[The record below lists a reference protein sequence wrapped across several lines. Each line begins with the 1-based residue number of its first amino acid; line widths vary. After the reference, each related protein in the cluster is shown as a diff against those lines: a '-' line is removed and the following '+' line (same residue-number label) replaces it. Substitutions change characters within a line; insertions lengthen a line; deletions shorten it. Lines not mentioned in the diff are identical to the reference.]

1 MRPVFVIPFLA
12 FALQVSQAQFSS
24 HGAPASVVSPTADGR
39 QHGAPATVLSPTP
52 LPPGIHP
59 PVRAV
64 VFVHGPVRRF
74 GSTHTHHQ
82 AFVPVPLFYP
92 VYSDGSYPSVADPYV
107 PDTAADPAQAN
118 SEQASQGQGNPGQ
131 TNQGQA
137 NQGQTAQNA
146 SQNPN
151 EDDLRAAY
159 LQGAHDAM
167 TRQDASRYGEHYLD
181 ARERSRQDAAAEPQ
195 RSKPEQASN
204 TEFSMVPVEDKS
216 PATVFIFK
224 DGRQFE
230 TKNYAI
236 MGGTL
241 FDFSGKVLKKVP
253 VDDLDSTATVK
264 ANDDRGVQVKLS
276 N

>member
-1 MRPVFVIPFLA
+1 MRPVFVIPFVA
-12 FALQVSQAQFSS
+12 FALQVSQAQLST

-59 PVRAV
+59 PARAV
-64 VFVHGPVRRF
+64 VFVHGPVHRF
-74 GSTHTHHQ
+74 GSNHNHHQ
-82 AFVPVPLFYP
+82 AFIPVPLFYP
-92 VYSDGSYPSVADPYV
+92 IYNDGFYPSVADPYV
-107 PDTAADPAQAN
+107 PDTAADPTQAN
-118 SEQASQGQGNPGQ
+118 AEQAGQGQG
-131 TNQGQA
+131 NQGQA

-146 SQNPN
+146 NQSNANPN

-167 TRQDASRYGEHYLD
+167 TRQDESRYGEHYLD
-181 ARERSRQDAAAEPQ
+181 GRERSRQDVAAEQKP
-195 RSKPEQASN
+195 KPEQASN

-241 FDFSGKVLKKVP
+241 FDFSGKILKKVQL
-253 VDDLDSTATVK
+253 DDLDSTATVK